1 MDFAKNLSKME
12 LKVEVDTMSGFCYGV
27 VRAIEE
33 AESFLDKNRKLY
45 SLGSIVHNNT
55 ELDRLRKKGMEVVNH
70 DDMKE
75 LKDSVLF
82 IRAHGEPPSSYETAR
97 KNNLRLIDC
106 TCPVVLKLQKRIK
119 EHYEE
124 VRKIN
129 GQLLIFGKKGHAEV
143 NGLVGQTGGNAIVIE
158 GAADLDSVDY
168 SRPVVIFSQTTKD
181 LDEYREICRIIQQRI
196 ESAGEPAGNFKSFNT
211 ICGQV
216 SSRHPHLKE
225 FAAKHS
231 VIIFVSGKESSNGKI
246 LFESCKSV
254 NPSSYKIE
262 RIEEIKREWFKEGD
276 SVGVCGA
283 TSTPKWLLE
292 EVAGYVKGEMF
303 VNVILPLKFRDEVTY
318 RVPEQFNDT
327 IEIGSVVR
335 VNFANKEYNAAVS
348 AISHSPGEYRGKI
361 KEIINLSSEYKITEN
376 ELKLWDWMAKY
387 YLCTQGEVY
396 KAAYPS
402 GISATEI
409 KRKRRKPV
417 REVSESLPEL
427 SPAQKDAF
435 LSIQEAFSAGKVA
448 LLNGITG
455 SGKTE
460 IYIRLASEIIEKG
473 ENVLMMVPEIA
484 MGRQL
489 SSRLEK
495 VFGESLL
502 VYHSKQTRNER
513 ERVRRLLQDNKDR
526 YLILGTRS
534 SLFLPFNKLGLII
547 VDEEHDQSYKQA
559 DPAPRYNGRDTALIL
574 SGFHSAYTLLGSA
587 TPSLETQYNTNN
599 GKYALVRLNERYY
612 GTESPDI
619 EIVDTVRER
628 KFGRMEGEFS
638 RKILE
643 AIKEK
648 IDSNEQVMVFRN
660 RRSYS
665 PMVQCM
671 YCEEIPV
678 CPHCNVSLSY
688 HKSRNELRC
697 HYCNYH
703 IRFNTICTKCGN
715 PGLRERG
722 IGTEKVEE
730 RLREF
735 FPSAKIERFD
745 FETTRSTV
753 NEKKILKEFSQGK
766 TDILVGT
773 QMLSKGFDFEHLSL
787 ICVLNAES
795 MLTVQDF
802 RAEERAFQML
812 RQLAGRAGR
821 KHSKGKIMIQTSR
834 AEHPIY
840 QHLLSNPEEQE
851 GSIIA
856 AQQLNEREEY
866 GFPPYVRLIKIT
878 LKSTNKEKL
887 HEAASLVSEKAPSW
901 GAREWNGP
909 FTPPL
914 EKLMDEHQL
923 QFWIKLSR
931 NNLLFEIKSVIA
943 SEIEEIEKRTRGS
956 VKIII
961 DVDPN

>member
-1 MDFAKNLSKME
+1 ME
-12 LKVEVDTMSGFCYGV
+12 LKVEVDTKSGFCYGV

-33 AESFLDKNRKLY
+33 AEIFLDKNRKLY

-55 ELDRLRKKGMEVVNH
+55 ELDRLKKKGMEVVNH

-75 LKDSVLF
+75 LRDSVLF

-119 EHYEE
+119 EHFEE
-124 VRKIN
+124 VKKIN

-143 NGLVGQTGGNAIVIE
+143 NGLVGQTDGQAIVIE
-158 GAADLDSVDY
+158 HTGDLDSIDY
-168 SRPVVIFSQTTKD
+168 TRPVVIFSQTTKD
-181 LDEYREICRIIQQRI
+181 LDEYREICKIIEQKIQN
-196 ESAGEPAGNFKSFNT
+196 AGAPAENFKSFNT

-216 SSRHPHLKE
+216 SSRHPHLKD

-231 VIIFVSGKESSNGKI
+231 VIVFVSGKESSNGKI

-254 NPSSYKIE
+254 NPRSYKIE
-262 RIEEIKREWFKEGD
+262 SIEEIEKGWFNDGD

-292 EVAGYVKGEMF
+292 EVAGYIKGDLF
-303 VNVILPLKFRDEVTY
+303 VNVILPLKFKGEVTY
-318 RVPEQFNDT
+318 RVPERFQDT
-327 IEIGSVVR
+327 IQIGSVIR
-335 VNFANKEYNAAVS
+335 VNFANKEYNSVVS
-348 AISHSPGEYRGKI
+348 GITHSRGGYDGKI
-361 KEIINLSSEYKITEN
+361 KEVIDLRTEYKITEA
-376 ELKLWDWMAKY
+376 ELKLWDWMAMY
-387 YLCTQGEVY
+387 YLCTPGEVY

-402 GISATEI
+402 EI
-409 KRKRRKPV
+409 AASESKRKRRTTVKEE
-417 REVSESLPEL
+417 REALPEL
-427 SPAQKDAF
+427 SPAQTDAF
-435 LSIQEAFSAGKVA
+435 LSIKEAFNSGKVA

-473 ENVLMMVPEIA
+473 ESVLLLVPEIA

-513 ERVRRLLQDNKDR
+513 ERVRRLLQNNHDS
-526 YLILGTRS
+526 YLVLGTRS
-534 SLFLPFNKLGLII
+534 SLFLPFSKLGLVI

-574 SGFHSAYTLLGSA
+574 AGFHSAHTLLGSA
-587 TPSLETQYNTNN
+587 TPSLETLYNTQN
-599 GKYALVRLNERYY
+599 GRYALVRLNERYY

-643 AIKEK
+643 AIKETIESK
-648 IDSNEQVMVFRN
+648 EQVMVFRN

-671 YCEEIPV
+671 YCDEIPV

-697 HYCNYH
+697 HYCNYS

-730 RLREF
+730 RLKEY

-745 FETTRSTV
+745 FETTRSSV
-753 NEKKILKEFSQGK
+753 NEKKILKEFAQGK
-766 TDILVGT
+766 TEILVGT

-787 ICVLNAES
+787 ICVLNSES
-795 MLTVQDF
+795 MLSVQDF

-821 KHSKGKIMIQTSR
+821 KHSKGRIMIQTSR
-834 AEHPIY
+834 ATHPIY
-840 QHLLSNPEEQE
+840 QHLLKNPEEQE
-851 GSIIA
+851 GTIIA
-856 AQQLNEREEY
+856 IQQLNEREEY
-866 GFPPYVRLIKIT
+866 GFPPFVRLIKIT
-878 LKSTNKEKL
+878 LKSANIEKL
-887 HEAASLVSEKAPSW
+887 KEAASMISDKAPLW

-931 NNLLFEIKSVIA
+931 NNLLYEIKSLIA
-943 SEIEEIEKRTRGS
+943 AEIEEVEKKARGS